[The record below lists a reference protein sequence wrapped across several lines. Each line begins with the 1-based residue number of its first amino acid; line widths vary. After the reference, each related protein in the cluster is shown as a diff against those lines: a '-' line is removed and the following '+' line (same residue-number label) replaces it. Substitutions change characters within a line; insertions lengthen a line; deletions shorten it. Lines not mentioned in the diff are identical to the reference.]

1 MNGSEI
7 TPIPVSELSFDAEN
21 PRLVEF
27 GLTVESTETE
37 VIRILWDAMDVEELT
52 LSIAANGF
60 FRHEPLIVA
69 QERGKYVVIEG
80 NRRLA
85 AVKLLLYP
93 ALAQDLKANVL
104 DIEEGVKEGLREL
117 PTLLSTRQEAWH
129 YLGFKHVNGPVRWSS
144 YAKAQYIADVHR
156 NFGVA
161 LPDIAKQIGDKRRTV
176 QRLYRGLMVVEEAER
191 MGVFSRDDIWGNR
204 RFPFSHLY
212 ASLERPNISAFL
224 GLKAEVEESSDPV
237 PVDRKEALRQL
248 FLWLYGSKRD
258 GKPPVIQRQN
268 PHVRYIDHI
277 VGNREALAALRSGS
291 DIASAH
297 IMTIPSSNVFEEALV
312 TAKQKLEE
320 SHSKLSSGYD
330 GSEELLRTAGT
341 AANLADDLYVQM
353 ERKHTGRAK
362 PPRLSEAV

>member
-1 MNGSEI
+1 MNGGDI
-7 TPIPVSELSFDAEN
+7 ATMPVSELSFDVEN

-27 GLTVESTETE
+27 GLTTASTEKD
-37 VIRILWDAMDVEELT
+37 VIRILWDDMDVAELT

-60 FRHEPLIVA
+60 FHHEPLIIA

-85 AVKLLLYP
+85 AVKLLLCP
-93 ALAQDLKANVL
+93 ELAQELKANVHA
-104 DIEEGVKEGLREL
+104 IEANAKEDLQEL
-117 PTLLSTRQEAWH
+117 PTLLSTRQDAWR

-161 LPDIAKQIGDKRRTV
+161 LQDIAKQIGDKRRTI
-176 QRLYRGLMVVEEAER
+176 QRLYRGLMVVEAAEQ
-191 MGVFSRDDIWGNR
+191 MGVFTREDIWGNR

-212 ASLERPNISAFL
+212 ASLERPNIGAFL
-224 GLKAEVEESSDPV
+224 GLKVEEEESAEPV
-237 PVDRKEALRQL
+237 PVERKEELRQL
-248 FLWLYGSKRD
+248 CLWLYGSKRD

-291 DIASAH
+291 DIDSAH
-297 IMTIPSSNVFEEALV
+297 TMTIPSSNLFEEALV
-312 TAKQKLEE
+312 AAKQKLEE
-320 SHSKLSSGYD
+320 AHGKLSSGYD
-330 GSEELLRTAGT
+330 SSEELLRTAGT
-341 AANLADDLYVQM
+341 VATLATDLYDRM
-353 ERKHTGRAK
+353 ERKRNGRSK
-362 PPRLSEAV
+362 SRLSEAV

>member
-1 MNGSEI
+1 MNDSEI
-7 TPIPVSELSFDAEN
+7 KPMPVSELSFDVEN

-27 GLTVESTETE
+27 GLSGASTETE
-37 VIRILWDAMDVEELT
+37 VLQILWDAMDVAELT

-60 FRHEPLIVA
+60 FSHEPLFVA

-85 AVKLLLYP
+85 AVKLLLDP
-93 ALAQDLKANVL
+93 ALVAELKANVPA
-104 DIEEGVKEGLREL
+104 IGEKAKEDLREL
-117 PTLLSTRQEAWH
+117 PTLLSTRKAAWH

-191 MGVFSRDDIWGNR
+191 MGVFSREDIWGNR

-212 ASLERPNISAFL
+212 ASLERPNIGAFL
-224 GLKAEVEESSDPV
+224 GLQPETDESDQPV
-237 PVDRKEALRQL
+237 PPEKKEELRQL
-248 FLWLYGSKRD
+248 CLWLYGSKKD
-258 GKPPVIQRQN
+258 GNPPVVRTQN
-268 PHVRYIDHI
+268 PHVRYLDAI
-277 VGNREALAALRSGS
+277 VGNPEARAALRSGS
-291 DIASAH
+291 DIVSAH

-320 SHSKLSSGYD
+320 SHSKLSLGYD

-341 AANLADDLYVQM
+341 AANLADDLYEQM